1 MDNIDYIKSLTDEMS
16 KMLVS
21 LHNMRPIADKLIQQ
35 VKSQD
40 LQAGDELTSLYNL
53 LDRDMYNMNI
63 TDELKN
69 KTEEL
74 LKKYNTNGVSK

>member
-1 MDNIDYIKSLTDEMS
+1 MDNIDYIKSLTDEMG

-35 VKSQD
+35 VKSQN
-40 LQAGDELTSLYNL
+40 LQAGDDLTSLYNL

-74 LKKYNTNGVSK
+74 LKKYNTNGFSK